1 MIAITTFIAACA
13 IGVETGWQPIEEDQL
28 EYIIRIEPQ
37 LIEAMRDGES
47 VVSEIPPQ
55 LRGVRRYRIVVGDA
69 DTDGGPLP
77 RINLPPMSSEP
88 PDKDPEADGQRSNR
102 GDPLKQAADVDR
114 SRKLLEPNLLDVDEG
129 GVQRATAE
137 LASKSAKEDVTGDP
151 SERAEN
157 ERLDLTAG
165 DGPSSNGPSSNG
177 PIVTAKPWWP
187 LSLALVGL
195 FVSLGGNVYLT
206 WITLNIRGRYR
217 TLLNKSADHL
227 IHGGPE
233 QTTK

>member
-1 MIAITTFIAACA
+1 MIAITTFIAACT
-13 IGVETGWQPIEEDQL
+13 IGVETGWQPIEQDQL

-47 VVSEIPPQ
+47 VVSEIPSQ

-69 DTDGGPLP
+69 DTGGGPLP
-77 RINLPPMSSEP
+77 RIYLTPMASEP

-102 GDPLKQAADVDR
+102 GDPLKQATDVDR

-137 LASKSAKEDVTGDP
+137 LASKSAKEDVTAGP

-157 ERLDLTAG
+157 ERLDLTTG
-165 DGPSSNGPSSNG
+165 DGPSSNG

-206 WITLNIRGRYR
+206 WITLNTRGQYR

-233 QTTK
+233 QTTE

>member
-1 MIAITTFIAACA
+1 MIAITTILAASM

-47 VVSEIPPQ
+47 VVSEIPSQ
-55 LRGVRRYRIVVGDA
+55 LQGVRRYRIVVGDA

-77 RINLPPMSSEP
+77 RINLTPMSSEP

-102 GDPLKQAADVDR
+102 DDPLNQPAAVDR
-114 SRKLLEPNLLDVDEG
+114 SRKLLEPNLLDVAED

-137 LASKSAKEDVTGDP
+137 LASKSASGDLVGHT
-151 SERAEN
+151 SHGAEN
-157 ERLDLTAG
+157 ERLDLATG
-165 DGPSSNGPSSNG
+165 DGPSSNGPSHDG
-177 PIVTAKPWWP
+177 PFVTAKPWWP
-187 LSLALVGL
+187 LSFALLGL

-206 WITLNIRGRYR
+206 CITLDMRGRYR
-217 TLLNKSADHL
+217 TLLDKSADRL
-227 IHGGPE
+227 IHGG
-233 QTTK
+233 

>member
-1 MIAITTFIAACA
+1 MIAITTFIAACV

-37 LIEAMRDGES
+37 LIEAMRGGES

-69 DTDGGPLP
+69 DTDGRPLP
-77 RINLPPMSSEP
+77 RINLTPMASEP
-88 PDKDPEADGQRSNR
+88 PTEDLEADGQRSKS
-102 GDPLKQAADVDR
+102 DDSPKQAAAVDR
-114 SRKLLEPNLLDVDEG
+114 SRKLLEPNFLDLVED

-137 LASKSAKEDVTGDP
+137 WASPKVSRE
-151 SERAEN
+151 
-157 ERLDLTAG
+157 LAG
-165 DGPSSNGPSSNG
+165 DEPLDSE
-177 PIVTAKPWWP
+177 PIVAAKPWWP

-206 WITLNIRGRYR
+206 WITLDTRGQYR
-217 TLLNKSADHL
+217 KLLDKSADRL
-227 IHGGPE
+227 IDQAASAGSSSSGSSSS
-233 QTTK
+233 